1 MSALPPKAD
10 ISWPRK
16 RTSSRSP
23 VCLSQRLDELSD
35 LDHFLRPAAVPVIG
49 IPLAF
54 RDAVALLAEMDA
66 LAARIVVPENRV
78 REVSRDEAESAN
90 HSVRTVQ

>member
-1 MSALPPKAD
+1 MSFQTSI
-10 ISWPRK
+10 IS
-16 RTSSRSP
+16 
-23 VCLSQRLDELSD
+23 
-35 LDHFLRPAAVPVIG
+35 LRPAAVPIIA

-54 RDAVALLAEMDA
+54 RDASRFRAEMDA